1 MVLLSWFSGGYGS
14 LIGTVNGAVQVMRD
28 FRLFNLSELKS
39 LSHLKSSL
47 ISPAIKLSAV
57 IALYRYIYAKA
68 SLS

>member
-47 ISPAIKLSAV
+47 ISPAI